1 MNDRSLILD
10 TSLRLIYHPVLV
22 LSLYLLFAG
31 HNQPGG
37 GFVGGLVAGA
47 GIALRFIAGGIE
59 ELRRAIALPPWW
71 LLGSGLAI
79 AAITA
84 LTPVAIGGAVLESG
98 IVEWTVPVLGKV
110 KTTSALVFDI
120 GVYLVVAGLVLMMF
134 EAFGERAVEPA
145 GVSGASGTD
154 PEALR

>member
-1 MNDRSLILD
+1 MNLRSLILD

-47 GIALRFIAGGIE
+47 AIALRFIAGGIE
-59 ELRRAIALPPWW
+59 ELRRAVVLPPWW
-71 LLGSGLAI
+71 LLGSGLTI
-79 AAITA
+79 ASLTA
-84 LTPVAIGGAVLESG
+84 LVPLAFGGAVLESG
-98 IVEWTVPVLGKV
+98 IVDWTIPVLGKV

-134 EAFGERAVEPA
+134 EAFGERPVEPA
-145 GVSGASGTD
+145 GDHGPRGTD

>member
-1 MNDRSLILD
+1 VNTRSLILD

-47 GIALRFIAGGIE
+47 AIALRFIAGGID
-59 ELRRAIALPPWW
+59 ELREAVSVPPWW

-79 AAITA
+79 AALTA
-84 LTPVAIGGAVLESG
+84 LAPLAFGGAVLESG
-98 IVEWTVPVLGKV
+98 IVEWTVPVLGKL
-110 KTTSALVFDI
+110 KTTSALVFDT

-134 EAFGERAVEPA
+134 EAFGERAVQPA
-145 GVSGASGTD
+145 SAHETERD